1 MRKHSR
7 PWDSNDLGVL
17 ALAVAALTGA
27 LWLTLSYWIDQERG
41 WVRMP
46 RGGRTGSG
54 YITYYADLQ
63 PEEFH
68 RALLFN
74 LWFAGAL
81 LIAGLLLG
89 WAVTKMRRY
98 PSYNRHTVSRNTP
111 LK

>member
-46 RGGRTGSG
+46 RGGRTGSATSPTTPTCSQKNSTG
-54 YITYYADLQ
+54 PCCSTC
-63 PEEFH
+63 
-68 RALLFN
+68 
-74 LWFAGAL
+74 
-81 LIAGLLLG
+81 GLP
-89 WAVTKMRRY
+89 A
-98 PSYNRHTVSRNTP
+98 PC
-111 LK
+111 